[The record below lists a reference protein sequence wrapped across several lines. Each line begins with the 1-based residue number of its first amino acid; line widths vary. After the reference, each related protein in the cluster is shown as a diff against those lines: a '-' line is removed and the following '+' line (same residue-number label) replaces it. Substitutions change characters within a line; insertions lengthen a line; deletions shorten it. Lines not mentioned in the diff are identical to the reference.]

1 MNSENQMDLTA
12 VRRRVERE
20 LAEYAYEV
28 PDGASGNPMV
38 EESVAE
44 YLRQMKA
51 ALIDPYIAIVEQRDT
66 DAQIGNSIPALRA
79 CAIVAKDNQ
88 QSSML
93 AYDPVA
99 DGFVLVQDI
108 GNDRIQ
114 SIGVRGDAVGC
125 FISR

>member
-20 LAEYAYEV
+20 LAEYMYEV
-28 PDGASGNPMV
+28 PDGVIGNSMGG
-38 EESVAE
+38 ERVAE

-51 ALIDPYIAIVEQRDT
+51 ALVDPYIAIVEQRDT
-66 DAQIGNSIPALRA
+66 YGQIGDSIPALRT

-88 QSSML
+88 KSAML

-99 DGFVLVQDI
+99 DGFMLVEEI
-108 GNDRIQ
+108 GNGRIQ